1 VFLVLWLFF
10 YAKNYVW
17 EKNVAIILT
26 SLLLLIGIL
35 GVPWA
40 YWALKKQTSVEK
52 EIWKQKGFR
61 WRVWVSVIVMF
72 CVILFLIY
80 WFWALAEPYDFYQ
93 NIAIF
98 IVAFLI
104 AGGLLA
110 AMWASWGMKYNSQYH
125 DHDEQN
131 KE

>member
-1 VFLVLWLFF
+1 M
-10 YAKNYVW
+10 
-17 EKNVAIILT
+17 
-26 SLLLLIGIL
+26 
-35 GVPWA
+35 
-40 YWALKKQTSVEK
+40 KK
-52 EIWKQKGFR
+52 KGFR

-98 IVAFLI
+98 IVTFLI
-104 AGGLLA
+104 AGSLFS
-110 AMWASWGMKYNSQYH
+110 AMWAPWGMKYNSQYH
-125 DHDEQN
+125 DPDVEQN